1 MNESS
6 LPENDRRLHNR
17 VKKNCKLR
25 FGSFWNLANI
35 SWKCEGDIIDIG
47 GGGVR
52 FLTGESVK
60 QGTQLILVMGFPGWI
75 ADDDEWQPS
84 SKGSDVGTLKVIGE
98 VVRVDPYTSQ
108 PGQNEVAVRFSG
120 RIRI

>member
-1 MNESS
+1 M
-6 LPENDRRLHNR
+6 
-17 VKKNCKLR
+17 
-25 FGSFWNLANI
+25 
-35 SWKCEGDIIDIG
+35 
-47 GGGVR
+47 
-52 FLTGESVK
+52 
-60 QGTQLILVMGFPGWI
+60 VMGFPGWI